1 MNSKRLRR
9 QTPDEVT
16 STRLDSL
23 DQETLDAAQEI
34 VRLVKSNGDGALV
47 GFINRF
53 EERTVDK
60 LIFDREELR
69 SAFERLS
76 IGTQEV
82 LVRTSERIRSFAQA
96 QMNCLSA
103 LDCSI
108 PGGRA
113 GHSIAPVKRAACY
126 APGGRFP
133 LPSSVLM
140 TAVTA
145 KVADVADVV
154 VVTPSRHD
162 VMLGAAYVAG
172 ADSLLHCGGAHAVA
186 AVAYGT
192 ESIEAADVIV
202 GPGNRW
208 VTAAKYLVSGIV
220 GIDML
225 AGPSELVVVAD
236 ESADACLVASDL
248 LAQAEHDP
256 DARPILVTTSE
267 TLIDCVELELERQL
281 KTLDTR
287 HIAEQS
293 LSNGAAILCQ
303 TEDEAIEVTNALA
316 PEHLEL
322 MGNNFEILSD
332 RFEHYGG
339 LFVGTNAAEVLGD
352 YGAGPNHVLPTGGT
366 SRFSG
371 GLSVFN
377 FIRIRTW
384 MRMEKNESFE
394 SLIGDTATLAGLEGL
409 SGHAQSAL
417 QRLSAKV

>member
-1 MNSKRLRR
+1 M
-9 QTPDEVT
+9 
-16 STRLDSL
+16 
-23 DQETLDAAQEI
+23 
-34 VRLVKSNGDGALV
+34 
-47 GFINRF
+47 
-53 EERTVDK
+53 
-60 LIFDREELR
+60 
-69 SAFERLS
+69 
-76 IGTQEV
+76 
-82 LVRTSERIRSFAQA
+82 
-96 QMNCLSA
+96 
-103 LDCSI
+103 
-108 PGGRA
+108 
-113 GHSIAPVKRAACY
+113 
-126 APGGRFP
+126 
-133 LPSSVLM
+133 
-140 TAVTA
+140 
-145 KVADVADVV
+145 
-154 VVTPSRHD
+154 
-162 VMLGAAYVAG
+162 
-172 ADSLLHCGGAHAVA
+172 
-186 AVAYGT
+186 
-192 ESIEAADVIV
+192 DVIV

-267 TLIDCVELELERQL
+267 TLIDCVELEIERQL

-293 LSNGAAILCQ
+293 LENGAAILCQ

-322 MGNNFEILSD
+322 MGTSFEALSE